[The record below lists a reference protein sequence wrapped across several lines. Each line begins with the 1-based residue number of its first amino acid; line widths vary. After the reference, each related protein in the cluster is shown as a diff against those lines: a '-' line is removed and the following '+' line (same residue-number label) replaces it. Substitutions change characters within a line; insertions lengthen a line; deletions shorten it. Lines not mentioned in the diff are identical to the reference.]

1 MIEYEYHP
9 LRLPPDVSRVT
20 ASIRLSIQAEIGGW
34 ELSQVR
40 LYADGT
46 RKVLL
51 RRRKTSSNS
60 PAPSA

>member
-1 MIEYEYHP
+1 MTEYEYHP

-20 ASIRLSIQAEIGGW
+20 ASIRLSIQAEFGGW

-51 RRRKTSSNS
+51 RRRKTSSNL